1 MTRSTQFKQLWNGQ
15 KRSRLKKG
23 EGPANRRPFSARASW
38 VSREKQAQRG
48 IQGGWLS
55 FRGKKLDGMT
65 SDPRSRTKGALGF
78 EFEQAQRSLAALL
91 GLNFDGFRE
100 IQGATDRIADSDRP
114 PML

>member
-1 MTRSTQFKQLWNGQ
+1 
-15 KRSRLKKG
+15 
-23 EGPANRRPFSARASW
+23 
-38 VSREKQAQRG
+38 
-48 IQGGWLS
+48 
-55 FRGKKLDGMT
+55 MT

>member
-1 MTRSTQFKQLWNGQ
+1 MTRPTQFKQLWNGQ

-65 SDPRSRTKGALGF
+65 SDPRSRTKGAL
-78 EFEQAQRSLAALL
+78 AALL